1 MDYFLKKNNW
11 LKFVINTS
19 CLSCEVQFRVVTRRS
34 VIAKARFQSLTI
46 PCEIL
51 GAQGNA
57 ETGVFS

>member
-1 MDYFLKKNNW
+1 

-19 CLSCEVQFRVVTRRS
+19 CLSCEVQFQVVTRRS

-46 PCEIL
+46 PYEIL
-51 GAQGNA
+51 GGQGNA